1 MVNES
6 GETVTVLTTQLTQTA
21 IATASGISPVGT
33 GTHQVVASYPGD
45 SIYTPSV
52 SATTGL
58 TATPAPSFSVSG
70 TSVTISIPGA
80 TTANT
85 STATVTPA
93 GGFTGAVAL
102 SAVVTI
108 SPAGAQDPPTLS
120 FGSTSQVSISGA
132 SSGIATL
139 TITTT
144 APTSAALVHPKS
156 MGKPW
161 WTAGGLTLAGL
172 LFFGIPTGKQRWRKI
187 LGIITLFFAVV
198 GGALGCGG
206 GGMGGGGGNPGTT
219 PGTYVITITGTSGNM
234 TQTGTVALTVQ

>member
-1 MVNES
+1 
-6 GETVTVLTTQLTQTA
+6 
-21 IATASGISPVGT
+21 
-33 GTHQVVASYPGD
+33 
-45 SIYTPSV
+45 
-52 SATTGL
+52 
-58 TATPAPSFSVSG
+58 
-70 TSVTISIPGA
+70 
-80 TTANT
+80 
-85 STATVTPA
+85 
-93 GGFTGAVAL
+93 
-102 SAVVTI
+102 
-108 SPAGAQDPPTLS
+108 
-120 FGSTSQVSISGA
+120 
-132 SSGIATL
+132 
-139 TITTT
+139 
-144 APTSAALVHPKS
+144 